1 MERAHRI
8 GQTKPV
14 TVYRLV
20 SRGSVEERMI
30 ARASKKLYLNAMVG
44 ERETEGEERG
54 RAREGERA
62 EGGVDEEGLRLLREL
77 GADENDVEEDNEF
90 ASASLSS

>member
-20 SRGSVEERMI
+20 VRKSVEERMVS
-30 ARASKKLYLNAMVG
+30 RAHKKLFLNEMVA
-44 ERETEGEERG
+44 EKRQEEVRSW
-54 RAREGERA
+54 
-62 EGGVDEEGLRLLREL
+62 DTKSSQSIMK
-77 GADENDVEEDNEF
+77 
-90 ASASLSS
+90 ASI